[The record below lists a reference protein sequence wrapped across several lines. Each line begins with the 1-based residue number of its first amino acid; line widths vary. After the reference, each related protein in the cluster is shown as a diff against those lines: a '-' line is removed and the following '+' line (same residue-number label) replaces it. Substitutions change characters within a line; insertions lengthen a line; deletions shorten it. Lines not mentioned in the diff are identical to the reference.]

1 MREIILDTETTGLNP
16 EKGDRLVEIGC
27 LEIINRIPTG
37 QTLHLYIN
45 PQRDMPE
52 EAFRIHGLSAEFLS
66 DKPLFAEVADA
77 FLAFIGDSPL
87 VIHNGTFDLGFIN
100 AELRRA
106 GRDPVV
112 ADRLIDTLAM
122 ARRRFP
128 GQQNNLDA
136 LCARFGIDNSKRTKH
151 GALMDSELLAE
162 VYIEL
167 VGGRQTSLGLA
178 DATTIALRARAASTN
193 GTRCRPMSLVPRL
206 TPELEAAHAAFIA
219 EMGDKAIWNR

>member
-45 PQRDMPE
+45 PQRDMPD

-66 DKPLFAEVADA
+66 DKPLFAEVADE
-77 FLAFIGDSPL
+77 FMAFIGDSPL
-87 VIHNGTFDLGFIN
+87 VIHNGAFDLGFIN
-100 AELRRA
+100 AELRRL
-106 GRDPVV
+106 GRDPVGG
-112 ADRLIDTLAM
+112 DRLIDTLAM

-178 DATTIALRARAASTN
+178 DATTIALRARAASTS
-193 GTRCRPMSLVPRL
+193 GTRSRPTPLAPRL

>member
-52 EAFRIHGLSAEFLS
+52 EAFRIHGLSIEFLS
-66 DKPLFAEVADA
+66 DKPLFAEIADA

-87 VIHNGTFDLGFIN
+87 VIHNGSFDLAFIN
-100 AELRRA
+100 AELRRL
-106 GRDPVV
+106 GRDPVGG
-112 ADRLIDTLAM
+112 DRLIDTLAM

-167 VGGRQTSLGLA
+167 VGGRQTSLSLA
-178 DATTIALRARAASTN
+178 DATTIALRARAATSS
-193 GTRCRPMSLVPRL
+193 GARSRPMPLASRL
-206 TPELEAAHAAFIA
+206 TPELEASHAAFIA
-219 EMGDKAIWNR
+219 QMGDKAIWNL